1 MKFILLYNSDET
13 HSTEVFAIMNNTNML
28 RGLTDELKCP
38 EYNSFP
44 DIELYMDQ
52 VLDFLLRSRT
62 SLRDDER
69 LSSAMVN
76 NYIKADILPRA
87 RGKKYSREHLVHL
100 VVILRLKQVLSV
112 RDTGALIKSAK
123 ENKSDEAFYEGFRKM
138 LDDCAAE
145 IVEKALAEKEDPADA
160 AMRLAVE
167 SYLCKVACEHLLD
180 QIGTRDEDH
189 HEHRRTEKSEKNDR
203 IEKKEE

>member
-1 MKFILLYNSDET
+1 MYYNMFNLKKKGVCCTMSDME
-13 HSTEVFAIMNNTNML
+13 ML
-28 RGLTDELKCP
+28 RGLADELKCP

-52 VLDFLLRSRT
+52 VLDFLLRSKT
-62 SLRDDER
+62 NLRDDDR

-76 NYIKADILPRA
+76 NYIKADVLPRA
-87 RGKKYSREHLVHL
+87 HGKKYSREHLVHL

-112 RDTGALIKSAK
+112 RDTGALIKAAK

-138 LDDCAAE
+138 LDDYAAE
-145 IVEKALAEKEDPADA
+145 IVEKSAAADDDPANA
-160 AMRLAVE
+160 AMRLAVQ

-180 QIGTRDEDH
+180 EIGQRDEERRERRSHVD
-189 HEHRRTEKSEKNDR
+189 RTEKPEKSE
-203 IEKKEE
+203 E

>member
-1 MKFILLYNSDET
+1 MSD
-13 HSTEVFAIMNNTNML
+13 TELL
-28 RGLTDELKCP
+28 RGLADELKCP

-112 RDTGALIKSAK
+112 RDTGALIKATK
-123 ENKSDEAFYEGFRKM
+123 ENKSDEAFYESFRKT

-145 IVEKALAEKEDPADA
+145 IVDKALSENGDSADA
-160 AMRLAVE
+160 AMHLAVE
-167 SYLCKVACEHLLD
+167 SYLCKVACERLID
-180 QIGTRDEDH
+180 QIGARE
-189 HEHRRTEKSEKNDR
+189 EEKRERHRAEKAEKPERSDKTEE
-203 IEKKEE
+203 

>member
-1 MKFILLYNSDET
+1 MSD
-13 HSTEVFAIMNNTNML
+13 TELL
-28 RGLTDELKCP
+28 RGLADELKCP

-112 RDTGALIKSAK
+112 RDTGALIKATK
-123 ENKSDEAFYEGFRKM
+123 ENKSDEAFYESFRKT

-145 IVEKALAEKEDPADA
+145 IVDKALSESGDSADA
-160 AMRLAVE
+160 AMHLAVE
-167 SYLCKVACEHLLD
+167 SYLCKVACERLID
-180 QIGTRDEDH
+180 QIGAREEEKRERH
-189 HEHRRTEKSEKNDR
+189 RAEKAEKPEHSDKTEE
-203 IEKKEE
+203 

>member
-1 MKFILLYNSDET
+1 MSD
-13 HSTEVFAIMNNTNML
+13 TEML
-28 RGLTDELKCP
+28 RTLADELKCP

-62 SLRDDER
+62 SLRDDDR

-87 RGKKYSREHLVHL
+87 HGKKYSREHLVHL

-112 RDTGALIKSAK
+112 RDTGSLIKAAK
-123 ENKSDEAFYEGFRKM
+123 EDKTDEEFYEGFRHMIDTCADEIAKSV
-138 LDDCAAE
+138 LDINADA
-145 IVEKALAEKEDPADA
+145 DMADA
-160 AMRLAVE
+160 AMRLAVQ
-167 SYLCKVACEHLLD
+167 SYLCKIASEHLID
-180 QIGTRDEDH
+180 QINERVDGR
-189 HEHRRTEKSEKNDR
+189 HEHHSRSDRAEKPEKTA
-203 IEKKEE
+203 E

>member
-1 MKFILLYNSDET
+1 MSET
-13 HSTEVFAIMNNTNML
+13 EML
-28 RGLTDELKCP
+28 SGLADELKCP

-52 VLDFLLRSRT
+52 VLDFLLRSKT
-62 SLRDDER
+62 NLRDDDR

-76 NYIKADILPRA
+76 NYIKADVLPRA
-87 RGKKYSREHLVHL
+87 HGKKYSREHLVHL

-112 RDTGALIKSAK
+112 RDTGALIKAAK

-138 LDDCAAE
+138 LDDYAAE
-145 IVEKALAEKEDPADA
+145 IVEKSATADDDPANA
-160 AMRLAVE
+160 AMRLAVQ

-180 QIGTRDEDH
+180 EIGQRDEERRERRSHAD
-189 HEHRRTEKSEKNDR
+189 RTEKPEKSE
-203 IEKKEE
+203 E